1 LSSVDA
7 LVDILPASAHREVE
21 MAHKVLSKDMADLV
35 SAMKLAQTYS
45 STTLDA
51 EYRKRMLSAAH
62 VLAMDAKNLLDVID
76 SIRIRYPY
84 VDNQICE
91 RYHNNTCNTRQ
102 STPEN
107 RIRSSQSGEQL
118 LRRSQSIER
127 SDAPFRQSQSGDVL
141 HRLGQPIDRV
151 LPGNP
156 NDTNS
161 ISSLERRHRM
171 MTNSLERNSTARRQ
185 MATNSL
191 ERKRPSIPGSGTP
204 HNSISLPPMV
214 PVSCNLVQTT
224 VPIIHPN
231 QMITTDLSHSISG
244 LCSNSSKISGESPH
258 TDS

>member
-1 LSSVDA
+1 MTQSPSHDAHSANTSSFGSDKSDKVIIVKKMEPTPTADLDRSNDKVYDCTTNVVRAVMSLLQGVQQSKAEQYLELVRRVGVELRELLSSVDA

-35 SAMKLAQTYS
+35 SAMKLAQSYS

-76 SIRIRYPY
+76 SIRIRYRH

-91 RYHNNTCNTRQ
+91 RHHNKVVNTGH

-127 SDAPFRQSQSGDVL
+127 SDGPFRQSQSGDVL
-141 HRLGQPIDRV
+141 HRLGQSVDRV
-151 LPGNP
+151 L
-156 NDTNS
+156 S
-161 ISSLERRHRM
+161 VSL
-171 MTNSLERNSTARRQ
+171 SQAL
-185 MATNSL
+185 
-191 ERKRPSIPGSGTP
+191 
-204 HNSISLPPMV
+204 
-214 PVSCNLVQTT
+214 
-224 VPIIHPN
+224 II
-231 QMITTDLSHSISG
+231 IILFY
-244 LCSNSSKISGESPH
+244 
-258 TDS
+258 